1 VGTLSG
7 TPRVSRTEAQATQ
20 HPSRIVGAVATDL
33 GTRRTHALHQATPS
47 LIQDLVAKRGL
58 IWAFAQ
64 RDFRTRY
71 RTSAVGWTWSLIQP
85 LANLAVF
92 AVVFSVVF
100 TARAPELGSG
110 GGSSYALYL
119 FTGFV
124 AWNTFAQ
131 LLNLSMASLRESGSL
146 LRKVAFPAW
155 APVLGSALV
164 QMIQV
169 CLELSVMVVWYV
181 VIGNV
186 GWTWFY
192 VPFLLLALAL
202 FSQAVG
208 LLLSTANARY
218 GDVQYIVGVV
228 LSALYFLTPVLYP
241 VSAIPASAAWLKAFV
256 QYQPVSWYVQALH
269 AALYSLDGPGVLVTG
284 LLLLVGV
291 VAFLGALWV
300 FDRTTEDVGE
310 IL

>member
-1 VGTLSG
+1 
-7 TPRVSRTEAQATQ
+7 
-20 HPSRIVGAVATDL
+20 VGAVATDL
-33 GTRRTHALHQATPS
+33 GTRRTHALHQATPG

-155 APVLGSALV
+155 APVLGSGLV

-186 GWTWFY
+186 GWTWLY
-192 VPFLLLALAL
+192 LPFLLLALAL

-241 VSAIPASAAWLKAFV
+241 VSAIPASAPWLKAFV
-256 QYQPVSWYVQALH
+256 QYQPVSWFVQALH